1 MSPNIDDSAEFRAAM
16 LYDLKRLVILLQFTL
31 AGIAIP
37 LLVRADGGVG
47 SIAALAVGV
56 GVAGSLWTLS

>member
-1 MSPNIDDSAEFRAAM
+1 MTDDSAEFRAAM
-16 LYDLKRLVILLQFTL
+16 LYDVKRLLILLQFTL

-37 LLVRADGGVG
+37 LLVDAPDGVAGL
-47 SIAALAVGV
+47 AALAVGV